1 MGVFSPKKR
10 KKHTKKAIS
19 DGNGTHN
26 FNPGT
31 LSWLELRKWFLLPLS
46 LIAGCLLQKR
56 RAEEF
61 QYSRH
66 WWSAHPVSS
75 FYMELR
81 RSVGGI
87 YEAENKQTVLK

>member
-1 MGVFSPKKR
+1 M
-10 KKHTKKAIS
+10 KAIS

-26 FNPGT
+26 FNAGT
-31 LSWLELRKWFLLPLS
+31 LSWLELPRWFLLRLS

-66 WWSAHPVSS
+66 RWTAHHASS

-81 RSVGGI
+81 RSVGGR
-87 YEAENKQTVLK
+87 YETKSKQTVLK